1 MRDAKGK
8 SENFAQV
15 LEVVGFIIRLLALV
29 ENAMHIYKSTNTQ
42 TKHQYAHGAAF
53 APHYAQSAA
62 APSIFPLISAR

>member
-29 ENAMHIYKSTNTQ
+29 ENAMHI
-42 TKHQYAHGAAF
+42 
-53 APHYAQSAA
+53 
-62 APSIFPLISAR
+62 